1 MDDVNDF
8 AQKYA
13 RNITLDTS
21 GQTDDGTN
29 LSGGIGSNN
38 NKWFKKYKCSD
49 GSAILVYDLSKQGFG
64 KSDGTNLLPEGQVG
78 AFTTF
83 QMKYA
88 DIKKGS
94 DPLTADDIAYRFF
107 WFRTFASTDALNAY
121 LETWSK
127 ETGITYE

>member
-1 MDDVNDF
+1 M
-8 AQKYA
+8 
-13 RNITLDTS
+13 
-21 GQTDDGTN
+21 
-29 LSGGIGSNN
+29 
-38 NKWFKKYKCSD
+38 
-49 GSAILVYDLSKQGFG
+49 
-64 KSDGTNLLPEGQVG
+64 G

-94 DPLTADDIAYRFF
+94 DPLTAEDIAYRFF